1 MKSHELA
8 LVYKSD
14 PTERNVLDPYDK
26 NSRYSEK
33 QKTGCRM
40 RYRNRDFNYER
51 VQLFDRIRI
60 KDRTQRDRERTRP
73 HDNPIS
79 YYEESHPH
87 MRVPY
92 YEYGRKA
99 DRMRAPYYDYH

>member
-33 QKTGCRM
+33 QKTGR
-40 RYRNRDFNYER
+40 
-51 VQLFDRIRI
+51 RII
-60 KDRTQRDRERTRP
+60 ERDRERTRP